1 MAKKQGSKVNQSI
14 IKKIINEVSYVFD
27 EDTHTYLYILKNV
40 LLNNGMSNGTRT
52 MLGDWVKKLP
62 DRIEHYS
69 ILEEIKDDIRYRANQ
84 ISGIMSIVWQ
94 DWSGLSDWQAYIK
107 KEHIKNDVKNGFEYG
122 VRLAESKKEAN

>member
-1 MAKKQGSKVNQSI
+1 M
-14 IKKIINEVSYVFD
+14 SYVFD